1 MSKYKGAEGIIA
13 SFSIILFVLSWIFLR
28 LICYPFWIL
37 WTMEH
42 KICSYEVVLE
52 LDKDK
57 HPVEGPI
64 YYYIYIGGF

>member
-37 WTMEH
+37 
-42 KICSYEVVLE
+42 Y
-52 LDKDK
+52 
-57 HPVEGPI
+57 GAQGF
-64 YYYIYIGGF
+64 YIANIP